1 MCKPTYD
8 RQKQM
13 AAEKERERW
22 LWNQAIANRPL
33 DSSAPPRPISA
44 VARRRPASA
53 AAALTAPPGMP
64 ALGAPTHSGASGS
77 GPPPAAKPVR
87 PSTARPA
94 KLKRAPSEMDRRAQA
109 DASVLKVLDLL
120 SAQRSKITSLKE
132 LRAQKD
138 VLMSGVYA
146 APGDISTELIE
157 AGGIVIHVTSSP
169 ACKPGGASSSDQ
181 LVVLVHGG
189 LFMSGSPQAS
199 AHLAA
204 KLCQQLGVAVATPQ
218 LRLAPEHPFPAASD
232 DLKAAYDYLSQY
244 GVDPHRSSPPPTKI
258 ALYAESSGGAL
269 AVGMLQA
276 LKAEGNPLPACV
288 GLVSPWLDL
297 TCEGGS
303 YVVNEAYDL
312 MMRRDRLH
320 GIATAYM
327 AGGKPLSDPRASP
340 LLAPDGPE
348 HFAMP
353 PTLVHVCK
361 NELLLDDAL
370 TYGEYCLAQGTDI
383 KVQQFDHALHAWH
396 TYFPLMPVAEQALG
410 EMAAFFKGHLFA
422 DAA

>member
-1 MCKPTYD
+1 
-8 RQKQM
+8 M
-13 AAEKERERW
+13 A
-22 LWNQAIANRPL
+22 
-33 DSSAPPRPISA
+33 
-44 VARRRPASA
+44 PA
-53 AAALTAPPGMP
+53 
-64 ALGAPTHSGASGS
+64 GAPS

-94 KLKRAPSEMDRRAQA
+94 KLKRAPSEIDRRAQA

-138 VLMSGVYA
+138 VLMSNVYTPPA
-146 APGDISTELIE
+146 DVTTELIE
-157 AGGIVIHVTSSP
+157 AGGIVIHVTTSA
-169 ACKPGGASSSDQ
+169 ACKGGGSSSSGGASDR

-189 LFMSGSPQAS
+189 LFMSGSPTAS

-204 KLCQQLGVAVATPQ
+204 KLCKELNVAVATPQ
-218 LRLAPEHPFPAASD
+218 LRLAPEHPFPAAFD
-232 DLKAAYDYLSQY
+232 DLKAAYDYLVQY
-244 GVDPHRSSPPPTKI
+244 GIDPHRQSAPPTKI

-269 AVGMLQA
+269 AVGMLQR
-276 LKAEGNPLPACV
+276 LKAEGKEDALPSCV

-320 GIATAYM
+320 GIATAYL
-327 AGGKPLSDPRASP
+327 AGTTPLSDPRASP

-348 HFAMP
+348 HFKMP

-361 NELLLDDAL
+361 NELLLDDSL
-370 TYGEYCLAQGTDI
+370 TYGEYCLAQGSDI
-383 KVQQFDHALHAWH
+383 SVKQYDHALHAWH

-410 EMAAFFKGHLFA
+410 EMGAFFKRHLEI
-422 DAA
+422 DA